1 MSEFGYDTFKQ
12 DLLDEINYKADQ
24 YKMDRLETIS
34 EVLEVVSYL
43 ARHAFSKDEA
53 LEKMKEW
60 AYEEA
65 KRDILAKLNK

>member
-1 MSEFGYDTFKQ
+1 
-12 DLLDEINYKADQ
+12 
-24 YKMDRLETIS
+24 MDRLETIS
-34 EVLEVVSYL
+34 EILEVVSYL

-53 LEKMKEW
+53 LEKMKER